1 MTDAAFHV
9 VLAALWPLRAVAR
22 LLPADVRARV
32 MRQGFFAKV
41 LAHGPFGRSPD
52 ACSGG
57 AR

>member
-9 VLAALWPLRAVAR
+9 VLAVLWPLRAVAR
-22 LLPADVRARV
+22 LLPPDVRARV

-41 LAHGPFGRSPD
+41 LAHGPFGCSPD